1 MKTKKLSM
9 LMIFVAFLLGAC
21 SASGEDA
28 TATPTI
34 SFENY
39 YAGTADVLIQINE
52 SFSIFSELNG
62 QLSEDI
68 NLMGD
73 DVWRESIV
81 AEMLAMNSLAQ
92 SLVNENAPT
101 EFEAFQGRL
110 NQLAFEI
117 NQMVAKYAQG
127 IDNGDNAVFQESL
140 QHAENA
146 VLILFAALERLE
158 GNAAE

>member
-1 MKTKKLSM
+1 MKSKKL
-9 LMIFVAFLLGAC
+9 LALFTLALLLLVGC
-21 SASGEDA
+21 SSSGEETIA
-28 TATPTI
+28 SSAI
-34 SFENY
+34 SFEDY
-39 YAGTADVLIQINE
+39 YAGSGETLIQINE
-52 SFSIFSELNG
+52 SFVVFSELNG

-81 AEMLAMNSLAQ
+81 AEMLTMNSLAQ
-92 SLVNENAPT
+92 SLVNENQPA
-101 EFEAFQGRL
+101 EFETFQGRL

-127 IDNGDNAVFQESL
+127 IDNADNAVFQESL

-158 GNAAE
+158 GN